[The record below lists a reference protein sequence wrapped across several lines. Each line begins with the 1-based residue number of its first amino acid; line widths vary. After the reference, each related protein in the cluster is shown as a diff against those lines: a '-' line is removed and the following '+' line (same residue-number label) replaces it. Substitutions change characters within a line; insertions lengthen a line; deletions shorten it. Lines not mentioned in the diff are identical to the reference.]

1 MFRLVN
7 KGHHKFS
14 FVGSINLLTM
24 HSTFLYEE
32 GLHMVAGC
40 EQFGHRNHALV
51 GHCYTGCFRKNATHE
66 IRVHVL
72 SNDMQFGYVSGII
85 YHSIDI
91 LVSIWTI

>member
-14 FVGSINLLTM
+14 FVGSINLFTM

-40 EQFGHRNHALV
+40 EQFRPSKSCFGGSLLYRVFPKERNP
-51 GHCYTGCFRKNATHE
+51 R
-66 IRVHVL
+66 
-72 SNDMQFGYVSGII
+72 D
-85 YHSIDI
+85 
-91 LVSIWTI
+91 